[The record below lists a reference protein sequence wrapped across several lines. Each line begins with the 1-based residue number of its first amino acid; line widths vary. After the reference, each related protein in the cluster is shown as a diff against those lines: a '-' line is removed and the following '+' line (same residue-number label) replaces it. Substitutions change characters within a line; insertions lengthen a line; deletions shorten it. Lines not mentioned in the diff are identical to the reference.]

1 MNNQTKVLI
10 GVGLVAVIL
19 YLASNPKS
27 KLSSSILK
35 LMDDDTTLTAMSNL
49 NVCSKGEIP
58 CKNDNTKCYDPNS
71 NYYVDPCR
79 ISQGIQENF

>member
-10 GVGLVAVIL
+10 GVGLVAVVL
-19 YLASNPKS
+19 YLVANPKN

-49 NVCSKGEIP
+49 SVCSKGEIP
-58 CKNDNTKCYDPNS
+58 CKGDNTKCYDPKA
-71 NYYVDPCR
+71 NYYVNPCR
-79 ISQGIQENF
+79 TYQEENF

>member
-19 YLASNPKS
+19 YLVSNPKS

-49 NVCSKGEIP
+49 SSCPKGQVQ
-58 CKNDNTKCYDPNS
+58 CKNGGGCYDPRV
-71 NYYVDPCR
+71 NYYQDPCGR
-79 ISQGIQENF
+79 TYQEANF